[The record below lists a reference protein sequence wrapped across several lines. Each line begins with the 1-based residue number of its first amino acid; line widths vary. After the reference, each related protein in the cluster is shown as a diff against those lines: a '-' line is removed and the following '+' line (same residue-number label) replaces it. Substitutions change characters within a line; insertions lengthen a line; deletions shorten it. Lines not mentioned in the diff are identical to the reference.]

1 MLKIVTIYHFAIAT
15 QKINKKVMKIATQ
28 KISKKVMK
36 IATQKINKKVMK
48 IATQKINKKVMKKN
62 IGRPVHHIMI
72 NQVLEKIINQVIKN
86 IKIA

>member
-1 MLKIVTIYHFAIAT
+1 VKIVTIYHFAIAT

-86 IKIA
+86 TKIV